1 MTKIRVSILTHIDRD
16 GEGYHAHVPALRGC
30 HAGGITIEEAREN
43 LDDAIQLHLAALVER
58 GVPLPIGCETTIVEE
73 EPYDGSVI
81 HFDGVDPGRTIR
93 ANEELDLLI
102 PA

>member
-1 MTKIRVSILTHIDRD
+1 MTKIRVRILTHIDED
-16 GEGYHAHVPALRGC
+16 GEGYHASAPALRGC
-30 HAGGITIEEAREN
+30 HAGGMTIEEARGN

-58 GVPLPIGCETTIVEE
+58 GVPLPIGCEADVIEE
-73 EPYDGSVI
+73 QAFDGATI
-81 HFDGVDPGRTIR
+81 HFEGVDPGRTIR